1 MVFHHFKNFGRQ
13 IFIMYETYPLIM
25 NTIAG
30 GTVYIAGEITSQL
43 QDKENINK
51 LKQENWNQIMQIGL
65 LGAGENG
72 LAMLAW

>member
-1 MVFHHFKNFGRQ
+1 MVFHHFRSFGRQ

-30 GTVYIAGEITSQL
+30 GIVYIAGEITSQL
-43 QDKENINK
+43 QNKNINNFS
-51 LKQENWNQIMQIGL
+51 QENWNQIMQIGL

-72 LAMLAW
+72 LAMLTW